1 MHNNFVIKVTT
12 SMPTDEHPGAGL
24 ICLRP
29 SLGSQIKTYVLTSDY
44 GKVFETNVDKNILIK
59 HFGFNK
65 KNSFL
70 SIKSLL
76 RLFQIFNNFLL
87 LSKLI
92 SDFKKTKPKILICY
106 GLVNFFGCFF
116 YCSTHNIPLVLSLH
130 NVTDFEK
137 IKKYRLLRY
146 LVEKCEEVW
155 TCSYELRNLS
165 KQELKCKIFYRP
177 TGFDSS
183 QFYSLDYKDRFS
195 SRKLISVG
203 SFKWK
208 KNYGLLLSALSI
220 LRQKECDLKLCL
232 IGAGVLEK
240 DLRKE
245 CQSLGIS
252 DLVQFKGILDQDKIL
267 EELNSSSIFVL
278 PSLAEGRP
286 KVVAEALATGLPCIV
301 TKQCNCDDIVSG
313 AGIVVNDNSEIT
325 FADAIESLL
334 SDFDAWEDMSKK
346 AIRNIKSSE
355 WKEIANLEQKHI
367 SKIINRN

>member
-1 MHNNFVIKVTT
+1 MHNDFVIKVTT

-59 HFGFNK
+59 HFGLHK
-65 KNSFL
+65 KRFSS
-70 SIKSLL
+70 SIKILFRLL
-76 RLFQIFNNFLL
+76 QILNNFLL
-87 LSKLI
+87 LSRLI
-92 SDFKKTKPKILICY
+92 SDFKKIKPNLLICY
-106 GLVNFFGCFF
+106 GLVNFFGCLAFCLA
-116 YCSTHNIPLVLSLH
+116 YKIPVVLSLH

-137 IKKYRLLRY
+137 IKKYRLLKY

-155 TCSYELRNLS
+155 TCSYELRDLA
-165 KQELKCKIFYRP
+165 KQDLRCKIFYRP
-177 TGFDSS
+177 TGFDDS
-183 QFYSLDYKDRFS
+183 QFYPLNYKDRFK

-220 LRQKECDLKLCL
+220 LRQKSCDVELNL
-232 IGAGVLEK
+232 IGAGVLEE
-240 DLRKE
+240 DLKKE
-245 CQSLGIS
+245 CRSLGIS
-252 DLVQFKGILDQDKIL
+252 DLVQFRGILNHDKIL
-267 EELNSSSIFVL
+267 EELNLSAIFVL

-301 TKQCNCDDIVSG
+301 TKQCNCDDIVKG
-313 AGIVVNDNSEIT
+313 AGIIIEDNLEAT
-325 FADAIESLL
+325 LADAIESLL
-334 SDFDAWEDMSKK
+334 SDFDDWEIMSKK
-346 AIRNIKSSE
+346 AIENIKSSE

-367 SKIINRN
+367 SNIINKN